1 MASENM
7 SSANP
12 TNTVGAQTEGG
23 GAGKGKG
30 RRLPRPPRPPTRMD
44 RLETGLENL
53 TGLVTEFVNTSHGV
67 QPARAQP
74 SIGQQA
80 TPKNSR
86 SVKSGRSRR
95 GEEEV
100 SIERLQQRDLAA
112 RQQPRQVWRRL
123 GAQGRSESR
132 HSQTERT
139 RTSVFDRLA
148 HPEGSDEEVD
158 STWTPSGSEELS
170 TTDLRDRLN
179 ARRNISHGVTQPR
192 NPRNGRVPSAG
203 NEKGGRANPPRG
215 ARIIQP
221 NQSRTSGAY
230 HEQAKSQSNRSIREV
245 QLEQQLER
253 MQRRMDDYEAN
264 RKVPE
269 GIKDMMDETEPP
281 FTEDILIEEF
291 PADFKM
297 IPIKQYDGKENPAG
311 HMHGYCTWM
320 RIRGAT
326 QAQMCLAFSL
336 TLTGPALQWFQ
347 QLEPG
352 SIGSFRELKQQFLGR
367 FVMTKTR
374 KKDKLYLYSLKQ
386 GTEESLKSYIERFS
400 QEMNYV
406 EGYTDSDAVAAIREG
421 LLEGSMLKSIVHKQ
435 PKTFAELITRAQK
448 FISAEEYM
456 RNRRGPAQAGTSKL
470 EGKRKVEE
478 GAKGSDQKKQ
488 KAEVQSETSKLKAL
502 TKKFQA
508 YTPPDVTEIYT
519 PLNTTRE
526 QILMQIQHRN
536 LLVPPA
542 PMKGDPNKRDKSKYC
557 RFHRDFG
564 HDTSNCYQLK
574 GQIEALVQQGQLR
587 EFVERVIAERRIT
600 PPMVQQ

>member
-1 MASENM
+1 
-7 SSANP
+7 
-12 TNTVGAQTEGG
+12 
-23 GAGKGKG
+23 
-30 RRLPRPPRPPTRMD
+30 
-44 RLETGLENL
+44 
-53 TGLVTEFVNTSHGV
+53 
-67 QPARAQP
+67 
-74 SIGQQA
+74 
-80 TPKNSR
+80 
-86 SVKSGRSRR
+86 
-95 GEEEV
+95 
-100 SIERLQQRDLAA
+100 
-112 RQQPRQVWRRL
+112 
-123 GAQGRSESR
+123 
-132 HSQTERT
+132 
-139 RTSVFDRLA
+139 
-148 HPEGSDEEVD
+148 
-158 STWTPSGSEELS
+158 
-170 TTDLRDRLN
+170 
-179 ARRNISHGVTQPR
+179 
-192 NPRNGRVPSAG
+192 
-203 NEKGGRANPPRG
+203 
-215 ARIIQP
+215 
-221 NQSRTSGAY
+221 
-230 HEQAKSQSNRSIREV
+230 
-245 QLEQQLER
+245 

-347 QLEPG
+347 QLELG

-367 FVMTKTR
+367 FVMAKTR

-502 TKKFQA
+502 TQKFQA
-508 YTPPDVTEIYT
+508 YTPPDVTKIYT

-542 PMKGDPNKRDKSKYC
+542 PMKGDPNKRDRSKYC
-557 RFHRDFG
+557 RFHQDFG

-600 PPMVQQ
+600 PPMVQQQQQQPIPPAPLAENNNPVGELNDVRTIFGGPETGLKK